1 VFWIVL
7 VVVVVLALDS
17 TPDDPTDTTRG
28 DRSSSP
34 VVEI

>member
-7 VVVVVLALDS
+7 VVVVVLVLDS
-17 TPDDPTDTTRG
+17 TPDDSADTTRG